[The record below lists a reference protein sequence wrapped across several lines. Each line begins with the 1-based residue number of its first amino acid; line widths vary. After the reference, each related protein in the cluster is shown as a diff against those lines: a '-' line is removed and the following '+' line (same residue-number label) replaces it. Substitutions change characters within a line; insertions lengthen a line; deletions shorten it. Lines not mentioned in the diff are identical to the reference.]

1 MLGRGLQLLLS
12 FCGGFF
18 CHITYFTYPILAWQ
32 SGGTLTTSSSFSRRK
47 PTTIAAKTVVILSS
61 STTTALAAQEED
73 HLVEMMTGL
82 GYNNNIIA
90 AAGITTIALISS
102 VLSWRRLENVQN
114 ELDALRE
121 EKRLIGIGN
130 QKEKEIKQQRNQKKQ
145 QKKQQEQQE
154 QDQQD
159 LVVKPIGV
167 IRSIYRLCV
176 GTPRQGLLCQDA
188 RGRIELAKLGD
199 SSSAAAVSGL
209 EEFSYIWVLFHFHLN
224 NKSGGGKKVKSKIS
238 PPALGGKKVGIFCTR
253 TPHRYNP
260 IGITLCK
267 LDRVQINGPHDVTLH
282 VSGLDLVDGTPVI
295 DIKPYV
301 SVYDSVNSPSLPPP
315 RVPEWVEGGL
325 ATKRDVVIT
334 ENAKN
339 ELEEILRQDPKAL
352 EFYGPHCGDSTN
364 DNESDE
370 SNTANTTTTDTM
382 LRVIEQV
389 LAIDVRSSFQT
400 RKARTGRSQADR
412 AERVR
417 NKFEI
422 ETTSTQTDDS
432 AAAKQEV
439 ETNDVPPVQEEI
451 QEKRMCTQQL
461 DNLLINYNVK
471 EVATKREQSNNSGAE
486 DIIVVESIELLPSSI
501 SKKKRELR

>member
-1 MLGRGLQLLLS
+1 MDKGLHLLLS
-12 FCGGFF
+12 ICGCCFYIISF
-18 CHITYFTYPILAWQ
+18 IYPILAWQ

-47 PTTIAAKTVVILSS
+47 PTTIAAKAVVILSP
-61 STTTALAAQEED
+61 TTTALAAQEED
-73 HLVEMMTGL
+73 HLVEIMTGL
-82 GYNNNIIA
+82 GYNNNNIVA
-90 AAGITTIALISS
+90 AAGITTVIALVSS
-102 VLSWRRLENVQN
+102 MLSLRKLQNIQN

-145 QKKQQEQQE
+145 QKNQQEQQE
-154 QDQQD
+154 QEQQN
-159 LVVKPIGV
+159 LIVKPIGV
-167 IRSIYRLCV
+167 IRSVYRLCV

-199 SSSAAAVSGL
+199 SSAAAAVSGL

-334 ENAKN
+334 EHAKN
-339 ELEEILRQDPKAL
+339 ELKEILRQDPKAL

-364 DNESDE
+364 ENESE
-370 SNTANTTTTDTM
+370 SNSTANTTTTDTM
-382 LRVIEQV
+382 LRVIKQV

-422 ETTSTQTDDS
+422 ETTSTKIDDG

-439 ETNDVPPVQEEI
+439 ETNDVPALVQEI

-486 DIIVVESIELLPSSI
+486 DIIVVESIELLPGSI
-501 SKKKRELR
+501 SKKKRERR

>member
-1 MLGRGLQLLLS
+1 MDRGLHLLLS
-12 FCGGFF
+12 FCGCYSYIVFS
-18 CHITYFTYPILAWQ
+18 TYPILAWQ

-47 PTTIAAKTVVILSS
+47 PTTIAAKAVVILSP
-61 STTTALAAQEED
+61 TTTSLAAQEED
-73 HLVEMMTGL
+73 HLVEIMTGL
-82 GYNNNIIA
+82 GYSNNNIVA
-90 AAGITTIALISS
+90 AAGIATVIALVSS
-102 VLSWRRLENVQN
+102 LLSSRKLQNVQN

-121 EKRLIGIGN
+121 ETRLIRIGN

-154 QDQQD
+154 QEQQN

-199 SSSAAAVSGL
+199 SSAAAAVSGL

-339 ELEEILRQDPKAL
+339 ELIEILRQDPEAL

-364 DNESDE
+364 DNESE
-370 SNTANTTTTDTM
+370 SNRTANTTTTDTM
-382 LRVIEQV
+382 LRVIKQV

-422 ETTSTQTDDS
+422 ETTATKDDDG
-432 AAAKQEV
+432 AAAEQEV
-439 ETNDVPPVQEEI
+439 ETNDVPALVQEI

-486 DIIVVESIELLPSSI
+486 DTIVVESIELLPSSI
-501 SKKKRELR
+501 SKKKRERR